1 MTTAPDDELTVMA
14 DEELE
19 AACAMPFVEL
29 KKITPWGDVFTGIAP
44 SGREVEVER
53 RYLWSNE
60 PGGGV
65 VVEAGGSIYGGI
77 GVSGAPGGEADDACA
92 RAGIKAIID
101 KLEF

>member
-29 KKITPWGDVFTGIAP
+29 KKITPWGDSFVGFAP

-53 RYLWSNE
+53 RYIWAVD
-60 PGGGV
+60 PKGGV
-65 VVEAGGSIYGGI
+65 IVEVEVRDPVAR
-77 GVSGAPGGEADDACA
+77 SGAEA
-92 RAGIKAIID
+92 RA
-101 KLEF
+101 LLTEQR